1 LDLDLGME
9 SDRTQ
14 YGFVNASDYRYEYL
28 FENANDAI
36 LIFEPNAEVILN
48 ANEKA
53 CQLYGFEKSE
63 LIGISLKQLTKNVA
77 QGEAEIQKL
86 LRQLTVK
93 NYETQHYRKDGSQV
107 DLLINSA
114 IIEYEGQPAILSI
127 NRDVSERKRAEE
139 ALSKS
144 EANLQ
149 TIFENTD
156 IGYILMSDTL
166 QIRSFNRPAGLF
178 IFRKH
183 GKILQKEDVLFNY
196 FPPERIAGLKLMLQS
211 VLEGKVMEYE
221 RNLFKSKTETYWYA
235 VKFTPISGKNQK
247 ITGVVMMIENITER
261 KQNEIVLQRSLKE
274 ISDYKF
280 ALDASSIV
288 SITNPRGTIMYV
300 NDNFCK
306 ISKYTSEELV
316 GGDHA
321 IVNSG
326 FHPKSFFRDL
336 WNTIALGK
344 IWKGEICNK
353 AKDGTL
359 YWVDN
364 TILPFLDAQ
373 GRPYQY
379 ISIRNEITERKQA
392 EFELQKSYNLVS
404 DQNKR
409 LLNFSYIVSHNLRSH
424 ASNIK
429 TILSFLQ
436 EADDPQERKMMLG
449 HLETVADRLDET
461 LHNLNE
467 VVSIQ
472 QNSNLQ
478 LELLDL
484 YEYVQKAL
492 ELLQDQI
499 NTKEVRIQSNISTQ
513 THVRCNAAYL
523 ESILFN
529 FISNAIKYSHPDRIP
544 EVKIDYFKKEN
555 NSLLHIEDNGI
566 GIDLEK
572 NGDKLFGMY
581 KTFHGNKDAKG
592 LGLFIAKNQIEAMGG
607 KVDVRSTLGLGTT
620 FMIYIL

>member
-1 LDLDLGME
+1 
-9 SDRTQ
+9 
-14 YGFVNASDYRYEYL
+14 
-28 FENANDAI
+28 
-36 LIFEPNAEVILN
+36 
-48 ANEKA
+48 
-53 CQLYGFEKSE
+53 
-63 LIGISLKQLTKNVA
+63 
-77 QGEAEIQKL
+77 
-86 LRQLTVK
+86 
-93 NYETQHYRKDGSQV
+93 
-107 DLLINSA
+107 
-114 IIEYEGQPAILSI
+114 
-127 NRDVSERKRAEE
+127 
-139 ALSKS
+139 
-144 EANLQ
+144 
-149 TIFENTD
+149 
-156 IGYILMSDTL
+156 
-166 QIRSFNRPAGLF
+166 
-178 IFRKH
+178 
-183 GKILQKEDVLFNY
+183 
-196 FPPERIAGLKLMLQS
+196 
-211 VLEGKVMEYE
+211 
-221 RNLFKSKTETYWYA
+221 
-235 VKFTPISGKNQK
+235 
-247 ITGVVMMIENITER
+247 MMIENITDR
-261 KQNEIVLQRSLKE
+261 KQNEIALQRSLKE

-306 ISKYTSEELV
+306 ISKYTAEELL
-316 GGDHA
+316 GQDHA

-364 TILPFLDAQ
+364 TILPFLDGQ

-429 TILSFLQ
+429 TILQFLKDA
-436 EADDPQERKMMLG
+436 EDPQERQMMLG

-461 LHNLNE
+461 LHNLND

-472 QNSNLQ
+472 QNNNLQ

-484 YEYVQKAL
+484 YTYVQKVM

-499 NTKEVRIQSNISTQ
+499 IAKKAQIKSNIEPNVQ
-513 THVRCNAAYL
+513 VRWNAAYL

-529 FISNAIKYSHPDRIP
+529 FISNAIKYSHPDRTP
-544 EVKIDYFKKEN
+544 EVKIDYLKHEN
-555 NSLLHIEDNGI
+555 GGLLQIGDNGI

-607 KVDVRSTLGLGTT
+607 KVEVRSTPDVGTT
-620 FMIYIL
+620 FLIYIQ